1 MCHTRSMLT
10 FIYTSFLCLWALAR
24 CVKGKLLESND
35 ETFIIEQQK
44 VVFLQ
49 EAVIFYV
56 VRILEHMRTA
66 LTNWK

>member
-1 MCHTRSMLT
+1 MCHTRSMLK

-49 EAVIFYV
+49 EAVIFYI
-56 VRILEHMRTA
+56 VRILEQSSRG
-66 LTNWK
+66 LL